1 MKKKSMSKNLMDIV
15 KKEFFYIEN
24 VGKIAQL
31 IIKCSRG
38 GHEEYSNHD
47 IIFYVVHY

>member
-1 MKKKSMSKNLMDIV
+1 MKKKSMSKDLMDIV

-31 IIKCSRG
+31 IIKCSSG
-38 GHEEYSNHD
+38 YEEYSNHD